1 MKNNKIELIKKKFFL
16 LFLILVFIKT
26 QMSTPSFIAAL
37 TSKVVSGNA
46 AQLGMTRQNT
56 TNVVNSTSS
65 FDIYGRPSALSTN
78 FRETMGM
85 DPMYRMC
92 AETSVSRPQYSY
104 YLNPS
109 LGLNP
114 DETSAGH
121 YNTMSTADQLTG
133 SNLGRHTQSGAK
145 ATATPESE
153 AEVDNADIPYDDL
166 MMSTRKRFSAP

>member
-1 MKNNKIELIKKKFFL
+1 MKNTKIELIKKTFFL

-56 TNVVNSTSS
+56 TNVVSSTSS

-114 DETSAGH
+114 DEIPASH

-133 SNLGRHTQSGAK
+133 SNLGRHTQSGVK
-145 ATATPESE
+145 ATAEPE

-166 MMSTRKRFSAP
+166 LMGTRKRFSAP